1 MADQQAPPAGPD
13 LSEGISLSEFAGETL
28 LGHVGDDEVLLVR
41 SGSEIFAIG
50 AHCSHYHGPLAEG
63 LVTGEGIRC
72 PWHHACFDLRT
83 GEATRAPAL
92 SPVAVWKVEQQVGR
106 IFVREKREQPKPPQV
121 KGAIDAPDKIVIVGG
136 GAAGFA
142 AAEMLRRQDYRG
154 SIVMLSNEAAAPVD
168 RPNLSKDYL
177 AGSAPEDWVPLRPD
191 DFYTGAKIDLRL
203 NTEVTSIDTSARHVV
218 TSGRETIPYDR
229 LLLATGAE
237 PVRLPIPGAD
247 QPHVHVL
254 RSLADSR
261 AIIALADG
269 ARRAVVI
276 GASFI
281 GLEAAASLRARNIEV
296 HVVGLEQRPMERVL
310 GPELG
315 DFVRALH
322 EEHGVVFHLGDTVT
336 AIDGK
341 RATLKSGGAIEA
353 DIVVVGVGVRPR
365 LELAE
370 RAGLAIDRGVTVNA
384 YLETSVPG
392 IYAAGDIARW
402 PDPHSRENH
411 PRRTLGGGAAS
422 GPDRGAKH
430 AWAARAVRCGA
441 VLLEPA
447 LRCADQLRRPR
458 REMGRD
464 HRRRR
469 HRRQRLPAAVQTQW
483 PRARRRLD
491 LSRRRKSRGGAG
503 DGEGAALPE
512 LERRLGR
519 RPRGLSRAST
529 YLAASR
535 CSLAR
540 AH

>member
-1 MADQQAPPAGPD
+1 M
-13 LSEGISLSEFAGETL
+13 
-28 LGHVGDDEVLLVR
+28 
-41 SGSEIFAIG
+41 
-50 AHCSHYHGPLAEG
+50 
-63 LVTGEGIRC
+63 TGEGIRC

-92 SPVAVWKVEQQVGR
+92 SPIAVWKVEQEDGR
-106 IFVREKREQPKPPQV
+106 IFVREKREQPGPQAKPT
-121 KGAIDAPDKIVIVGG
+121 ADAPGQIVIVGG

-154 SIVMLSNEAAAPVD
+154 SIVMFSNEAAAPVD

-177 AGSAPEDWVPLRPD
+177 AGSAPEDWLPLRPD

-203 NTEVTSIDTSARHVV
+203 NTEVTSIDINARQVV
-218 TSGRETIPYDR
+218 TAGGDIIPYDR

-261 AIIALADG
+261 AIIIASADG

-310 GPELG
+310 GPEMG

-322 EEHGVVFHLGDTVT
+322 EEHGVIFHLGDTVT

-341 RATLKSGGAIEA
+341 RAILKSGGAIEA

-365 LELAE
+365 LGLAE
-370 RAGLAIDRGVTVNA
+370 RAGLVIDRGVSVNA

-402 PDPHSRENH
+402 PDPHSRREH
-411 PRRTLGGGAAS
+411 PRRA
-422 GPDRGAKH
+422 
-430 AWAARAVRCGA
+430 
-441 VLLEPA
+441 
-447 LRCADQLRRPR
+447 
-458 REMGRD
+458 
-464 HRRRR
+464 
-469 HRRQRLPAAVQTQW
+469 
-483 PRARRRLD
+483 
-491 LSRRRKSRGGAG
+491 
-503 DGEGAALPE
+503 
-512 LERRLGR
+512 LGR
-519 RPRGLSRAST
+519 G
-529 YLAASR
+529 
-535 CSLAR
+535 
-540 AH
+540 